1 MIKIKIKRVNTGL
14 RMMCCCECGK
24 MAKTDDLFKIK
35 YDATYSDSSLSVIIC
50 TDCLVKLH
58 NLIEDALDTDKVIY

>member
-1 MIKIKIKRVNTGL
+1 MIKIEKVNTGL
-14 RMMCCCECGK
+14 KMMCCCECGK
-24 MAKTDDLFKIK
+24 ITKKEDLFKIK
-35 YDATYSDSSLSVIIC
+35 YNATYSDLYLSVIIC

>member
-1 MIKIKIKRVNTGL
+1 MIKIKKVNNGL
-14 RMMCCCECGK
+14 KMMCCCECGK
-24 MAKTDDLFKIK
+24 MTTVDDLFKIK
-35 YDATYSDSSLSVIIC
+35 YDATYSDSQLSVIMC